1 MKQEQSRCHENY
13 DTMWMEID
21 ICDVGC
27 SRKNNDDTFL
37 C

>member
-21 ICDVGC
+21 ICDVAC
-27 SRKNNDDTFL
+27 KNNDDTFL